1 MGLWLLRN
9 AMWGGSG
16 GWNWF
21 CAKTPWTRLW
31 VEIHVHSLPIAGEEK
46 EGNALGSFKSPSR
59 YKRIQVLWCVFAHAC
74 NCPKWVQELLLKSLT
89 IATDQIWNAPLLI
102 NKIGL
107 IIRNMNCWT
116 PLMLL
121 HISSFSCSIS
131 KAELWVKSGAV
142 TSILQAVVVLSPAP
156 TMKIRSRNG
165 KRCAPIT
172 SQMDLSPL
180 ILVEK

>member
-59 YKRIQVLWCVFAHAC
+59 YKRIQVRLWITAQQEKLWIECTILQLLLQTNNWHQTLVNLHHPSEFSCVWNVVWFAHAGLVMC
-74 NCPKWVQELLLKSLT
+74 FCSCLQLPKVGTRASSQEPDNSNRSNLECPT
-89 IATDQIWNAPLLI
+89 ADQ
-102 NKIGL
+102 
-107 IIRNMNCWT
+107 
-116 PLMLL
+116 
-121 HISSFSCSIS
+121 
-131 KAELWVKSGAV
+131 
-142 TSILQAVVVLSPAP
+142 
-156 TMKIRSRNG
+156 
-165 KRCAPIT
+165 
-172 SQMDLSPL
+172 
-180 ILVEK
+180 